1 MCGVGEG
8 LRREKWRKRV
18 EFSAAF
24 FVPWAT
30 EVWGAGDR
38 EVCRLCLL
46 AGVEKVGK
54 SLRVCWQCAFR
65 RL

>member
-1 MCGVGEG
+1 MQRSLFLGPQKCG
-8 LRREKWRKRV
+8 
-18 EFSAAF
+18 
-24 FVPWAT
+24 
-30 EVWGAGDR
+30 GAEDR